1 MRIRIA
7 ALLALTTAREP
18 SSAPARLANIAVNG
32 GVSEC
37 AWRQW
42 R

>member
-7 ALLALTTAREP
+7 ALFALTAAREP
-18 SSAPARLANIAVNG
+18 NGAPARLANIAVNE

-37 AWRQW
+37 A
-42 R
+42 

>member
-1 MRIRIA
+1 MRILIA
-7 ALLALTTAREP
+7 APLALTAAREP
-18 SSAPARLANIAVNG
+18 NGAPARLANIAANG
-32 GVSEC
+32 GVSKC